1 MVGIAEQ
8 LVSAD
13 PDDVLV
19 TLGLGSCIGLAVVDV
34 TARVAGAVAHRA
46 AGVVRREGGLG
57 ATVQVRRHGR
67 ARPARG
73 RHPGRW
79 PAGPPH
85 GRALWA
91 GASMFPGAPG
101 MGRLAQIGERNT
113 ARTLAALAAHR
124 IAVRGRDTGGS
135 SGRSVEV
142 HVATGQVLVR
152 AARPPPSRALSART
166 SRRR

>member
-34 TARVAGAVAHRA
+34 TARVAGLSHIVLPEWSGGKAGSAPRSKFADTAV
-46 AGVVRREGGLG
+46 
-57 ATVQVRRHGR
+57 
-67 ARPARG
+67 
-73 RHPGRW
+73 
-79 PAGPPH
+79 
-85 GRALWA
+85 RALLEA
-91 GASMFPGAPG
+91 VTRAGGRPGHLTAVLCGGASMFPGAPG

-113 ARTLAALAAHR
+113 ARTLAELAAHR

-142 HVATGQVLVR
+142 RVATGQVLVR
-152 AARPPPSRALSART
+152 AARHPPRAL
-166 SRRR
+166 